1 MRLNKLAA
9 GVALTTL
16 ATLAANGALAQST
29 ASQVSEVVVTTGAQ
43 RSTGGLAVQT
53 QVAKNQSIV
62 TSQYIATQPGSSN
75 IAQLVNLMPGV
86 SYSSDDST
94 GLLSNDLRIHGF
106 DGSRISVTVDGTP
119 LNDTGNYA
127 IYPGEYP
134 VAEVVDHETVNMGG
148 NEVDSPSASALGAT
162 INIVTKIP
170 QNTPGFQGS
179 ASTGNY
185 NYVRGYAEGDTGEFG
200 PWGTK
205 AYFSAN
211 YTHADKS
218 KGDGDL
224 KRTGFEGKIY
234 QPLRDKDFVSVSGT
248 WVSERSYFYESNSLQ
263 QYGLFGYGADYNTQW
278 AVPSAQFGHADQ
290 SGPSIFAQPGFQ
302 QAPIPNATAS
312 NAAAANTGQGFWA
325 DHPNPVDFGDVRMQS
340 RFDLSHGFTFTF
352 DPYFFYTQANGGGT
366 TALPETDK
374 RLVGNATNKN
384 CVVAYNANTGVST
397 MGVGVDLNH
406 DGDCMDSVLVY
417 SPSNTQ
423 TDRFGLNT
431 SILYDYDD
439 HNHFQLAYTLD
450 YGNHRQTGAYGTIN
464 QTTGFPTSFF
474 GGLDGQGIYS
484 ADGTAIRK
492 RDRFSIAELNQV
504 SFNYIGRWVDDKL
517 HVNLGVRY
525 AMFQRHLNQYCYLY
539 NGGTEYCDSFNPT
552 QIANDLVADN
562 AAAAAAIA
570 AGGALPSKAANLS
583 NDLGVTVNYSPA
595 TNQANFRLPFKQ
607 IVNYDRALP
616 NLGASWQFDAQNQV
630 YVSYTQGF
638 AAPKTDDLYT
648 STTEHVQPETTD
660 LYSGGYRFRSAN
672 FTFTGSLWGADW
684 HNHIVQ
690 SVDPNDPSLSIDR
703 NVGSVTLYGIDAEG
717 AYRVNEYW
725 SLYASYT
732 WEHSALDNN
741 YVVSA
746 GGKSFVLP
754 VKGKELV
761 MTPGMMGAGRVQFAQ
776 GPFTFGVQGKYTG
789 PRYTD
794 DMNTAAARIAGY
806 ATADFDATYAVPSTG
821 GHVVLQFN
829 ATNLFNNRYYAR
841 ASTVSSA
848 SSVSAGGITYSPG
861 TVFYYTGDAPSY
873 RATVKV
879 KF

>member
-1 MRLNKLAA
+1 MSLNKLAA

-29 ASQVSEVVVTTGAQ
+29 ASQVAEVVVTTSAQ

-62 TSQYIATQPGSSN
+62 TQQYIATQPGSTN

-134 VAEVVDHETVNMGG
+134 VAEVVDHETVNIGG
-148 NEVDSPSASALGAT
+148 NEVDSPSAAALGAT

-170 QNTPGFQGS
+170 QTTPGFQGS
-179 ASTGNY
+179 ASAGNY
-185 NYVRGYAEGDTGEFG
+185 NYVRGFAEGDTGEFT

-211 YTHADKS
+211 YAHADKT
-218 KGDGDL
+218 KGGGDL
-224 KRTGFEGKIY
+224 KREGFEGKIY
-234 QPLRDKDFVSVSGT
+234 QPLRDKDFISVSAT
-248 WVSERSYFYESNSLQ
+248 WVSERSYFYGDGTLP
-263 QYGLFGYGADYNTQW
+263 QYAQFGYGLDNNTAW
-278 AVPSAQFGHADQ
+278 APVP
-290 SGPSIFAQPGFQ
+290 
-302 QAPIPNATAS
+302 
-312 NAAAANTGQGFWA
+312 ANTGVVDTPSLPKITPQGPGFWQGNNTTFGNFWA
-325 DHPNPVDFGDVRMQS
+325 IHPNPVDFGDVRVQS

-352 DPYFFYTQANGGGT
+352 DPYFFYTEANGGGST
-366 TALPETDK
+366 SLKESDPRLIGTATSFPSCK
-374 RLVGNATNKN
+374 VG
-384 CVVAYNANTGVST
+384 ST
-397 MGVGVDLNH
+397 IKGVDLNG
-406 DGDCMDSVLVY
+406 DGDCLDTVLFY

-431 SILYDYDD
+431 AILYDYDD
-439 HNHFQLAYTLD
+439 HNHLQLAYTLD
-450 YGNHRQTGAYGTIN
+450 YGNHRQTGAFGTIN
-464 QTTGFPTSFF
+464 QQTGFPTSFF
-474 GGLDGQGIYS
+474 GGLDGQGVFG
-484 ADGTAIRK
+484 ADGAAIRK

-525 AMFQRHLNQYCYLY
+525 AMFQRHLNQYCYMY
-539 NGGTEYCDSFNPT
+539 NGGTEYCDTVDPKTVQAAYNAGVAAKNTTALSNLLFGSPTTVSFNQVT
-552 QIANDLVADN
+552 QT
-562 AAAAAAIA
+562 
-570 AGGALPSKAANLS
+570 P
-583 NDLGVTVNYSPA
+583 
-595 TNQANFRLPFKQ
+595 NFRFPFTGV
-607 IVNYDRALP
+607 VNYDRALP
-616 NLGASWQFDAQNQV
+616 NLGASWNFDSQNQV
-630 YVSYTQGF
+630 YLSYTQGF

-648 STTEHVQPETTD
+648 STPENVQPETTD
-660 LYSGGYRFRSAN
+660 IYAGGYRYRSAN
-672 FTFTGSLWGADW
+672 ITFSGSLWGAHW

-690 SVDPNDPSLSIDR
+690 SVDPIDPTLSIDR
-703 NVGSVTLYGIDAEG
+703 NVGAVTLYGIDAEG
-717 AYRVNEYW
+717 ALRVNEHV

-732 WEHSALDNN
+732 WEHSQLDDN

-746 GGKSFVLP
+746 GGKPFVLP
-754 VKGKELV
+754 VKGKALV
-761 MTPGMMGAGRVQFAQ
+761 LTPDMMGSGRIQFTQ

-794 DMNTAAARIAGY
+794 DMNSQQYRIAGY
-806 ATADFDATYAVPSTG
+806 ATADLDATYAVPSTG

-829 ATNLFNNRYYAR
+829 ATNLFNTRYYAR
-841 ASTVSSA
+841 STTVSSA
-848 SSVSAGGITYSPG
+848 NNVTVGGVTYTGSAPNNL
-861 TVFYYTGDAPSY
+861 FYYTGDAPSY

>member
-1 MRLNKLAA
+1 MLLKKLAA

-29 ASQVSEVVVTTGAQ
+29 ASQVSEVVVTTSAQ
-43 RSTGGLAVQT
+43 RSTGGLAVQV
-53 QVAKNQSIV
+53 QVPKDQSIV
-62 TSQYIATQPGSSN
+62 TSQFIAKQVGSSN
-75 IAQLVNLMPGV
+75 VAQLINLLPGV

-162 INIVTKIP
+162 INIVTKTP
-170 QNTPGFQGS
+170 PTTPGFIGS
-179 ASTGNY
+179 ASAGNY
-185 NYVRGYAEGDTGEFG
+185 NYVRGYAEGDTGVFT
-200 PWGTK
+200 PWGTR

-211 YTHADKS
+211 YTHADKT

-234 QPLRDKDFVSVSGT
+234 QPLRDKDFISLSGT
-248 WVSERSYFYESNSLQ
+248 WVSERSYFYGDGTLQ
-263 QYGLFGYGADYNTQW
+263 QYGQFGYGFDNNTAW
-278 AVPSAQFGHADQ
+278 APVP
-290 SGPSIFAQPGFQ
+290 
-302 QAPIPNATAS
+302 
-312 NAAAANTGQGFWA
+312 ANTGVADSPALPKVTPAPGFWQGNNTTFGNFWA
-325 DHPNPVDFGDVRMQS
+325 LHPNPVDFGDVRMQS

-352 DPYFFYTQANGGGT
+352 DPYFFYTLANGGGT
-366 TALPETDK
+366 TSLSESDK
-374 RLVGNATNKN
+374 RLIGKATSFPTCK
-384 CVVAYNANTGVST
+384 TGAT
-397 MGVGVDLNH
+397 TQGVDLNG
-406 DGDCMDSVLVY
+406 DGDCLDSVLVY

-423 TDRFGLNT
+423 TDRFGVNT
-431 SILYDYDD
+431 SLLYDLDD

-464 QTTGFPTSFF
+464 QQTGFPTSFF
-474 GGLDGQGIYS
+474 GGLDGQGVFG
-484 ADGTAIRK
+484 ADGAGIRK

-504 SFNYIGRWVDDKL
+504 AFNYIGRWMDDKL

-525 AMFQRHLNQYCYLY
+525 AMFQRHLNQYCYMY
-539 NGGTEYCDSFNPT
+539 NGGTEYCDTFNPT
-552 QIANDLVADN
+552 QIASDLATDNATAAALVAAGKALPTK
-562 AAAAAAIA
+562 AAA
-570 AGGALPSKAANLS
+570 LS

-595 TNQANFRLPFKQ
+595 TKQANFRLPFSQ
-607 IVNYDRALP
+607 VVDFDRAMP
-616 NLGASWQFDAQNQV
+616 NLGASWSFDSSNQV

-648 STTEHVQPETTD
+648 STPENVQPETTD
-660 LYSGGYRFRSAN
+660 LYAGGYRYHGSM
-672 FTFTGSLWGADW
+672 FTFTGSLWGANW

-690 SVDPNDPSLSIDR
+690 SVDPLDPTLSIDR

-717 AYRVNEYW
+717 AMRASDHVT
-725 SLYASYT
+725 LYASYT
-732 WEHSALDNN
+732 WEHSQLDNN
-741 YVVSA
+741 YVVNA
-746 GGKSFVLP
+746 GGTSFNLP

-761 MTPGMMGAGRVQFAQ
+761 LTPDMMGSGRVEYSG
-776 GPFTFGVQGKYTG
+776 GPFTLGVQGKYTG

-794 DMNTAAARIAGY
+794 DMNSQTYRIPGY
-806 ATADFDATYAVPSTG
+806 ATADLDASYAVPSTG
-821 GHVVLQFN
+821 GHVVVQFN
-829 ATNLFNNRYYAR
+829 ASNLFNTHYFAR
-841 ASTVSSA
+841 STTVSSA
-848 SSVSAGGITYSPG
+848 NNVASGATTYFGS
-861 TVFYYTGDAPSY
+861 TVFYYTGDAPTY

-879 KF
+879 HF

>member
-1 MRLNKLAA
+1 MTLNKLAA

-16 ATLAANGALAQST
+16 ATLAANSALAQST
-29 ASQVSEVVVTTGAQ
+29 ASQVSEVVVTTSAQ
-43 RSTGGLAVQT
+43 RSTAGLAVQT

-62 TSQYIATQPGSSN
+62 TQQYIATQPGSSN

-170 QNTPGFQGS
+170 QSTPGFQGS
-179 ASTGNY
+179 ASGGNY

-211 YTHADKS
+211 YTHADKT

-224 KRTGFEGKIY
+224 KREGFEGKIY
-234 QPLRDKDFVSVSGT
+234 QPLRDKDFISVSGT
-248 WVSERSYFYESNSLQ
+248 WVSERSYFYGDGTLQ
-263 QYGLFGYGADYNTQW
+263 QYAQFGYGFDNNTQW
-278 AVPSAQFGHADQ
+278 AIPSVTPGKADGVG
-290 SGPSIFAQPGFQ
+290 GPSVPTSPGFW
-302 QAPIPNATAS
+302 
-312 NAAAANTGQGFWA
+312 QGNNGTFGNFWA
-325 DHPNPVDFGDVRMQS
+325 IHPNPVDFGDVRVQS

-352 DPYFFYTQANGGGT
+352 DPYFFYTQANGGGST
-366 TALPETDK
+366 SLSEKDA
-374 RLVGNATNKN
+374 RLIGNATSFPTCK
-384 CVVAYNANTGVST
+384 VGAQVT
-397 MGVGVDLNH
+397 GVDLNG
-406 DGDCMDSVLVY
+406 DGDCLDTVLVY

-431 SILYDYDD
+431 SLLYDYDE

-464 QTTGFPTSFF
+464 QATGFPTTFF
-474 GGLDGQGIYS
+474 GGLDGQGIFG
-484 ADGTAIRK
+484 ADGTPIRK
-492 RDRFSIAELNQV
+492 RDRFSIAELNQI
-504 SFNYIGRWVDDKL
+504 SFNYIGRWFDDKL

-539 NGGTEYCDSFNPT
+539 NGTTEYCDSFNPA
-552 QIANDLVADN
+552 QIANDLSTDNAN
-562 AAAAAAIA
+562 AAANLA
-570 AGGALPSKAANLS
+570 AGMKNAPLLTK
-583 NDLGVTVNYSPA
+583 DLGVSVAYNPQTKL
-595 TNQANFRLPFKQ
+595 ANFRLPFSQ
-607 IVNYDRALP
+607 VLNFDRAMP
-616 NLGASWQFDAQNQV
+616 NLGASWNFNAQNQV

-648 STTEHVQPETTD
+648 STPEGVQPETSD
-660 LYSGGYRFRSAN
+660 LYSAGYRYRSAN
-672 FTFTGSLWGADW
+672 ITFTGSLWGANW

-690 SVDPNDPSLSIDR
+690 SVDPLDPSLSIDR
-703 NVGSVTLYGIDAEG
+703 NVGSVTLYGIDAEAG
-717 AYRVNEYW
+717 FRINEHVT
-725 SLYASYT
+725 LYGSYT

-741 YVVSA
+741 YTVSA
-746 GGKSFVLP
+746 GGTPFSLP

-761 MTPGMMGAGRVQFAQ
+761 LTPDMMGSGRVQVTE
-776 GPFTFGVQGKYTG
+776 GDFTLGLQGKYTG

-794 DMNTAAARIAGY
+794 DMNSQQYRIAGY
-806 ATADFDATYAVPSTG
+806 ATADIDASYAVPSTG

-829 ATNLFNNRYYAR
+829 ATNLFNTRYYAR
-841 ASTVSSA
+841 STTVGSA
-848 SSVSAGGITYSPG
+848 ANVTQGATTFFGS